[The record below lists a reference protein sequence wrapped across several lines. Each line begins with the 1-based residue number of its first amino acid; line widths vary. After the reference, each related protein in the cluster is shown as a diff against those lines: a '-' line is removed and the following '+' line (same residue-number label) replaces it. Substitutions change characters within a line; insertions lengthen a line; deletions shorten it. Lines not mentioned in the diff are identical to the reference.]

1 MIFST
6 SQSQQETFI
15 CKTPVNCKNNNKS
28 TGKKMD
34 KKITVNKE
42 DFDVINPKLQSMIY
56 SDFENENLQRFA
68 ELLDAAEQVNGQEQL
83 AQIVTLDSEIEL
95 RDTETQAIMNKKL
108 VMPPA
113 SYELQELS
121 VFTPVGIAVFGRKVG
136 DIVKCK
142 VPAGIRT
149 LEIKSKVDSQ
159 VKAGFI

>member
-1 MIFST
+1 
-6 SQSQQETFI
+6 
-15 CKTPVNCKNNNKS
+15 
-28 TGKKMD
+28 MD
-34 KKITVNKE
+34 KKIIISSE
-42 DFDVINPKLQSMIY
+42 DFDIINPKLQSMIY
-56 SDFENENLQRFA
+56 SDFENENLQNLA
-68 ELLDAAEQVNGQEQL
+68 KLLEAADQVSDKEQL
-83 AQIVTLDSEIEL
+83 AQVITLDSEIEL
-95 RDTETQAIMNKKL
+95 RDTETHNIMNKKL

-121 VFTPVGIAVFGRKVG
+121 VFTPVGIAVLGRKVG

>member
-1 MIFST
+1 
-6 SQSQQETFI
+6 
-15 CKTPVNCKNNNKS
+15 
-28 TGKKMD
+28 MD
-34 KKITVNKE
+34 KKIIISSE
-42 DFDVINPKLQSMIY
+42 DFDIINPKLQSMIY
-56 SDFENENLQRFA
+56 SDFENENLQKLT
-68 ELLDAAEQVNGQEQL
+68 ELLEAADQVSDKEQL
-83 AQIVTLDSEIEL
+83 AQVITLGSEIEL
-95 RDTETQAIMNKKL
+95 RDTETHSIMNKKL

-121 VFTPVGIAVFGRKVG
+121 VFTPVGIAVLGRKVG